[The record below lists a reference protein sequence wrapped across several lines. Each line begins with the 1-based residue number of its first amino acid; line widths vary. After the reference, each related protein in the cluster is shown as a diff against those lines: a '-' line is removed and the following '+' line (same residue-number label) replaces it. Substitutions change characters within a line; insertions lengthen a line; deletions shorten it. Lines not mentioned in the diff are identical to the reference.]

1 MCDTYLF
8 NLFISYKSEKIKL
21 IQSFKNDI
29 IHISMQK
36 VATIVQFIYT
46 FRLVKSYKSFHVRL
60 SLEILQNHSQK
71 QPPEVF
77 HKKFFSNILRHSQ
90 ENTCVG
96 VSFLIK
102 LQAISPVTLLK
113 HGLKRD
119 SNTDISCDYRE
130 IYNNT

>member
-1 MCDTYLF
+1 MTLIW
-8 NLFISYKSEKIKL
+8 LISSYKSEKIEL
-21 IQSFKNDI
+21 IWSFKNHI
-29 IHISMQK
+29 IHVSIQK
-36 VATIVQFIYT
+36 VAKVSQFT
-46 FRLVKSYKSFHVRL
+46 FRLVKSYKLFSVRPP
-60 SLEILQNHSQK
+60 LEILRNFQKNHFQK

-77 HKKFFSNILRHSQ
+77 HKKFFSNILRYSQ

>member
-1 MCDTYLF
+1 MCDSYLF

-21 IQSFKNDI
+21 IRSFKNRI
-29 IHISMQK
+29 IPYFNAESCHDL
-36 VATIVQFIYT
+36 AIYS

-60 SLEILQNHSQK
+60 PLEILQNHSQK